1 MKIFY
6 DLNLSIKH
14 GEIFIVK
21 YGCANIFYLTRTK
34 IHIDTRKMKLYFILF
49 QIYKTVNIRKL
60 NVSLYKKITY
70 SKFCIKKLY

>member
-21 YGCANIFYLTRTK
+21 YGYANIFYL
-34 IHIDTRKMKLYFILF
+34 ILE
-49 QIYKTVNIRKL
+49 IIKTERI
-60 NVSLYKKITY
+60 
-70 SKFCIKKLY
+70 